1 MMSDKKT
8 EFAIKRLCAL
18 SSQNQE
24 DAEKYTEELK
34 KIAGDIDKKE
44 IRTHSDF
51 FKALGDENR
60 LKIIYLLMKRDMCV
74 CEMVAALEASQPT
87 TSHHLKILENAGLIE
102 RKRKGQWV
110 FYGISNSKIPGYV
123 KSIPV

>member
-1 MMSDKKT
+1 MSDKKT
-8 EFAIKRLCAL
+8 EAALKRLCAL
-18 SSQNQE
+18 SSQNSE
-24 DAEKYTEELK
+24 DAEKYTDELK
-34 KIAGDIDKKE
+34 KIAGSINKKE
-44 IRTHSDF
+44 IRTNSDF

-60 LKIIYLLMKRDMCV
+60 LRIIYLLMKRDMCV

-110 FYGISNSKIPGYV
+110 FYGISNPQITEYV
-123 KSIPV
+123 KGIPL

>member
-1 MMSDKKT
+1 MSDKKT
-8 EFAIKRLCAL
+8 ESALKRLCAL
-18 SSQNQE
+18 SSQNKE
-24 DAEKYTEELK
+24 DAEKYTQELK

-44 IRTHSDF
+44 TRTNSDF

-74 CEMVAALEASQPT
+74 CEMVAAIETSQPT

-110 FYGISNSKIPGYV
+110 FYGISNPKITEYV